1 MVCVTARLRGGGA
14 LWGSKKKSD
23 KDLDCPFTQGNSSPT
38 EAVGLASKSRS
49 PSDKL

>member
-23 KDLDCPFTQGNSSPT
+23 KDLDCPFTQGNSSLT
-38 EAVGLASKSRS
+38 EAVGRESKSRS